1 MTSEATSRHVHA
13 AAGIERAPTGVEGLD
28 LVLGGGLIRG
38 GIYLVMGRPGTGK
51 TTLANQLCF
60 AHVAGGG
67 RAVYVTLLAE
77 SHASMMKNLQTMQFF
92 DPEAI
97 NRTLMY
103 VGAYRALRDEKL
115 KGLLGLLRQVIR
127 DERASLLVLDGVSPT
142 RALAGSDLALKEF
155 IVELQML
162 GSMTD
167 CTTLLFANMDADDAN
182 GPEHTM
188 VDGLVELAFE
198 RTHRVTRRTLEVIKF
213 RGSRHLLGKHEL
225 SITDGGVV
233 VHPRTEDVVDLDARP
248 PAPTEGRVGT
258 GLPRLDAMLGGGV
271 IACTTTLVLGFTG
284 SGKTTLATHFLS
296 EGAAA
301 GESCFYFGF
310 YESPARLLDQADAIG
325 LELSRHAEEGRFFA
339 LWQPPYRYGLDAL
352 AERLL
357 GEVRNRKVKRLVID
371 GLDGYRQ
378 STIEPSRTIR
388 YLTALSNELRSL
400 GVTTLATDETTKP
413 YGPEVSLRIEGTS
426 SLVDNLVMLEY
437 LTVGTELRRLLS
449 VVKQRGS
456 AHATNVRE
464 FALTSSGLELASD
477 ATSAESLLSQGG
489 DSAIGRRNRGS
500 RTPSDEL
507 RPRPAAPHARAPNDP
522 GRRRRV
528 RVARGARALARG
540 RGLPRADRVR
550 RRRGARAAAGRG
562 GRPRHHRLHDAPH
575 ERRRALPAHER
586 RADPCICARH
596 HDHRALPRRRA
607 AGAAGRRLL
616 RQADSLRQAAHRRA
630 RDRRRGPPAG
640 LKPSAAAAGGRG
652 GRGGLYVAPT
662 LLSCTSRAEPSR
674 PFTPV
679 TLACAR
685 TKLGVP
691 SEHDP

>member
-1 MTSEATSRHVHA
+1 MTEATSRHVHA
-13 AAGIERAPTGVEGLD
+13 AQVIERAGTGVEGLD
-28 LVLGGGLIRG
+28 LVLGGGLITG

-77 SHASMMKNLQTMQFF
+77 SHASMMKNLQTMRFF

-97 NRTLMY
+97 NRSLVY

-127 DERASLLVLDGVSPT
+127 DERATLLVLDGVSPT

-188 VDGLVELAFE
+188 VDGLVEMAFE

-225 SITDGGVV
+225 SITEDGVV
-233 VHPRTEDVVDLDARP
+233 VHPRTEDVVDVDARP
-248 PAPTEGRVGT
+248 PAPTGGRVTT
-258 GLPRLDAMLGGGV
+258 GLPRLDAMLGGGF
-271 IACTTTLVLGFTG
+271 ISHTTTLVLGFTG
-284 SGKTTLATHFLS
+284 SGKTTLSTHFL
-296 EGAAA
+296 EAGAAA

-310 YESPARLLDQADAIG
+310 YESPARLLAQADAIG
-325 LELSRHAEEGRFFA
+325 LDLSRHMEAGRLFA

-357 GEVRNRKVKRLVID
+357 GEVRKRKVRRLVID

-400 GVTTLATDETTKP
+400 GVTTLATDETSKP
-413 YGPEVSLRIEGTS
+413 YGPEIGMRIEGTS
-426 SLVDNLVMLEY
+426 TLVDNLVLLEY

-456 AHATNVRE
+456 PHATNMRE
-464 FALTSSGLELASD
+464 FALTPAGLDLAPD
-477 ATSAESLLSQGG
+477 AKSAEALLSEGG
-489 DSAIGRRNRGS
+489 DAAIGRRNR
-500 RTPSDEL
+500 
-507 RPRPAAPHARAPNDP
+507 
-522 GRRRRV
+522 
-528 RVARGARALARG
+528 
-540 RGLPRADRVR
+540 
-550 RRRGARAAAGRG
+550 
-562 GRPRHHRLHDAPH
+562 
-575 ERRRALPAHER
+575 
-586 RADPCICARH
+586 
-596 HDHRALPRRRA
+596 
-607 AGAAGRRLL
+607 
-616 RQADSLRQAAHRRA
+616 
-630 RDRRRGPPAG
+630 
-640 LKPSAAAAGGRG
+640 K
-652 GRGGLYVAPT
+652 
-662 LLSCTSRAEPSR
+662 SR
-674 PFTPV
+674 PPE
-679 TLACAR
+679 AQ
-685 TKLGVP
+685 
-691 SEHDP
+691 